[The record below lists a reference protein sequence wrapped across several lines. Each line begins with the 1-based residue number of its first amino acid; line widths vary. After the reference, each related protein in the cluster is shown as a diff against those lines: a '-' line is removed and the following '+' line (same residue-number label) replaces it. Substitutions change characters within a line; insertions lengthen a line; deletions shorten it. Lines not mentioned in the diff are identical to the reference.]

1 MALSRKESAELYEKL
16 RGDYDV
22 VTLKHEKLFAVSG
35 LIPTYG
41 WNYICT
47 VSYNSI
53 YQAITLSSQSFFLIM
68 VLAVILWEFSA
79 PNWSLPYSGIL
90 TG

>member
-1 MALSRKESAELYEKL
+1 M
-16 RGDYDV
+16 

-68 VLAVILWEFSA
+68 VLAVILVGIFSTKLVFA
-79 PNWSLPYSGIL
+79 LFRH
-90 TG
+90 